1 MDSWFSEKELLEIFL
16 LFKKE
21 DKRLI
26 EYLEFT
32 LKNLTYL
39 DQANIKG
46 VIGSEKIK
54 KLRRLEFNKKEDIP
68 NLDFIY

>member
-1 MDSWFSEKELLEIFL
+1 M
-16 LFKKE
+16 
-21 DKRLI
+21 I